1 MKLLLLSLVVLGAG
15 CRPLPSYNNVVQTP
29 AGIAT
34 YNVVAIDGCQYLQF
48 TTADFT
54 HKGNCTNEL
63 HAR

>member
-15 CRPLPSYNNVVQTP
+15 CYNNVVQTP